1 MSLYWGQHVRS
12 DEFAAASEGLGAVFQ
27 ELWRERPLWGYGR
40 PNTFRSTVVRDAK
53 RHVEAQARGLL
64 RVFCFHYIGLPLTLD
79 SRVEPHFNPFNE
91 YSPILPFHELLEDRT
106 TSSRHFLS
114 SSRLAQG
121 ISPREGPRWVFLCG
135 GGCQG
140 LQKARLC
147 GLSLLRWEDQ
157 TGLSRTGGA
166 QGSSLR
172 LLPLLSYDRSRSPR
186 LFPCT
191 PRPSP
196 RDYASSRV
204 SQACTLVC
212 LGRARAGR
220 LFVPRPVFISIDS
233 HRCRWPLMQPR
244 PQPCP
249 SSLSPGTGSPA
260 PAEGEQTDPG
270 CVSGSFFSTI
280 CHLHRGHWDK
290 PIC

>member
-1 MSLYWGQHVRS
+1 M
-12 DEFAAASEGLGAVFQ
+12 
-27 ELWRERPLWGYGR
+27 
-40 PNTFRSTVVRDAK
+40 VRDAK
-53 RHVEAQARGLL
+53 HHVEAQARGLL

-79 SRVEPHFNPFNE
+79 SRVEPHFNPLNE

-106 TSSRHFLS
+106 TSSRHFLT

-172 LLPLLSYDRSRSPR
+172 LLPLLSYDRSRSLR
-186 LFPCT
+186 LSPAHPG
-191 PRPSP
+191 PRPAITPAVGFP
-196 RDYASSRV
+196 RPAHSCALEELARG
-204 SQACTLVC
+204 CC
-212 LGRARAGR
+212 LFQGQCLYRSIPTDAAGR
-220 LFVPRPVFISIDS
+220 
-233 HRCRWPLMQPR
+233 
-244 PQPCP
+244 
-249 SSLSPGTGSPA
+249 
-260 PAEGEQTDPG
+260 
-270 CVSGSFFSTI
+270 
-280 CHLHRGHWDK
+280 
-290 PIC
+290 

>member
-121 ISPREGPRWVFLCG
+121 ISPEKVRAGFSFAEGVVRACRRPGFADSLSCGGRTRRDCRGQAGLRVLAFGSYPCSRTIVHVLRVCSPAHPGPRPAITPAVGFPRPAHSCALEELAR
-135 GGCQG
+135 GGCLFQG
-140 LQKARLC
+140 QCL
-147 GLSLLRWEDQ
+147 
-157 TGLSRTGGA
+157 
-166 QGSSLR
+166 
-172 LLPLLSYDRSRSPR
+172 YRSIP
-186 LFPCT
+186 T
-191 PRPSP
+191 
-196 RDYASSRV
+196 DA
-204 SQACTLVC
+204 
-212 LGRARAGR
+212 AGR
-220 LFVPRPVFISIDS
+220 
-233 HRCRWPLMQPR
+233 
-244 PQPCP
+244 
-249 SSLSPGTGSPA
+249 
-260 PAEGEQTDPG
+260 
-270 CVSGSFFSTI
+270 
-280 CHLHRGHWDK
+280 
-290 PIC
+290 

>member
-79 SRVEPHFNPFNE
+79 SRVEPHFNLLNE

-106 TSSRHFLS
+106 TSSHHFLT

-147 GLSLLRWEDQ
+147 GGRTRRDCRGQAGLRVLAF
-157 TGLSRTGGA
+157 GSYPCSRTIVHV
-166 QGSSLR
+166 LR
-172 LLPLLSYDRSRSPR
+172 VFSPAH
-186 LFPCT
+186 PG
-191 PRPSP
+191 PRPAITPAVGFP
-196 RDYASSRV
+196 RPAHSCALAELARGG
-204 SQACTLVC
+204 C
-212 LGRARAGR
+212 LFQGQCLYRSIPTDAAGR
-220 LFVPRPVFISIDS
+220 
-233 HRCRWPLMQPR
+233 
-244 PQPCP
+244 
-249 SSLSPGTGSPA
+249 
-260 PAEGEQTDPG
+260 
-270 CVSGSFFSTI
+270 
-280 CHLHRGHWDK
+280 
-290 PIC
+290 